1 MERANQKYLADLME
15 LIYQSF
21 TQVQIIRQE
30 VTPDIFILEVDCRYQ
45 RYRVVISEIVDQK
58 GRKYA
63 FYLLNDKNMLI
74 VAFDNSPDRVAIEL
88 KYGEGWKRHF
98 KERIYHQYC
107 YDRKETMLTPEMTL
121 LDFVN
126 WLKDELEVYIS
137 DEQDQGSNI

>member
-1 MERANQKYLADLME
+1 ME

-74 VAFDNSPDRVAIEL
+74 VPFDNSPDRVAIEL

-98 KERIYHQYC
+98 KERICHQHC
-107 YDRKETMLTPEMTL
+107 YDRKETMLTPR
-121 LDFVN
+121 
-126 WLKDELEVYIS
+126 DELARFCKLAKR
-137 DEQDQGSNI
+137 